1 MTIVKRIC
9 LSFRFT
15 DMVIYLQ
22 LILFFFGYPIQT
34 GGFLV
39 DESAKFK
46 IRAPGVFLEKYKSIS
61 TDIGDMDVLTY
72 YHQPEDEAAS
82 NYLYLINYIEYPEGS
97 LHHDSLDVID
107 ELFKKSKEEFILS
120 VGAKSIYE
128 SKIGDEEY
136 PTYLFRSEYNEGFNI
151 VKSKMIVY
159 GHRFY
164 FLQVFTTKPNSLNKE
179 MDQFL
184 ESFTILD

>member
-1 MTIVKRIC
+1 
-9 LSFRFT
+9 
-15 DMVIYLQ
+15 MVIYLQ
-22 LILFFFGYPIQT
+22 LILFFAGFPLQT
-34 GGFLV
+34 GDFLV

-46 IRAPGVFLEKYKSIS
+46 IRAPGIFLEKYESIN
-61 TDIGDMDVLTY
+61 TDIGYMDVLTY

-97 LHHDSLDVID
+97 LHHDSLVIVD
-107 ELFKKSKEEFILS
+107 ELFKKSKDEFVLS
-120 VGAKSIYE
+120 IGGKSIYE
-128 SKIGDEEY
+128 SLIDDGQY
-136 PTYLFRSEYNEGFNI
+136 PIYLFRSEYNEGFNI

-159 GHRFY
+159 EHRFY

-179 MDQFL
+179 MDHFL